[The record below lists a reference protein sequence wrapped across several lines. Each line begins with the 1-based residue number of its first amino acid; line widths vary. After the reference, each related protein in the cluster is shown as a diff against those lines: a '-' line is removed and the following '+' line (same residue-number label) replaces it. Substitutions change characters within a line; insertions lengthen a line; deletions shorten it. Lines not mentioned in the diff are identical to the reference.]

1 MIKTIVKLALVA
13 LLANATWHVL
23 VVYLAHYKFKDSVT
37 STAQFGGEK
46 TAAQLRERIL
56 DLAGEFDVPVTDEN
70 LSIRVE
76 GHQIIVE
83 TSYTRP
89 VELVPGYK
97 YQWPFTMR
105 VDVFTTPQF
114 RIHNESPV
122 PK

>member
-1 MIKTIVKLALVA
+1 VIKTLVKLAFVA
-13 LLANATWHVL
+13 LLANATWHVF

-46 TAAQLRERIL
+46 TEAQLRERIL
-56 DLAGEFDVPVTDEN
+56 ELAGEFDVPVTDEN
-70 LSIRVE
+70 LLIRRE
-76 GHQIIVE
+76 EHRTIVE
-83 TSYTRP
+83 TSYKRP

-105 VDVFTTPQF
+105 VDLFTTPSI
-114 RIHNESPV
+114 RLHNESGV